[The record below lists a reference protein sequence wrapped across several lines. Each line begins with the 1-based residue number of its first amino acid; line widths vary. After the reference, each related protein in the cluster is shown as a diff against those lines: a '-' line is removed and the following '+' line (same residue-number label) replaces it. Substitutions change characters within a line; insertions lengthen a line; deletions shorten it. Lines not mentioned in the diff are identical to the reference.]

1 MWLLVRLA
9 VFVVVF
15 LSRWA
20 YRASA
25 PATVRTLNGR
35 AAHAKIE
42 RDSKTEQIENFAI
55 GVSLPAPLL
64 LSMTRE
70 DTASSLLKSLGLC
83 RDVETGDG
91 DFDCLVHVACD
102 HPELHDFLTED
113 ADARAAIRLVF
124 EAGFMQ
130 IKHDGAVLW
139 IHRKSS
145 SEPSDADWD
154 LLGVL
159 AATLT
164 DLESRCKSRR
174 VRYTVRS
181 TLCEATAGAIFAFGM
196 ASLFPAFSSM
206 RWSLDRE
213 LTTYGLVA
221 AAVLFLLLTGST
233 VLLLRGSSRLRV
245 VLTESCMML
254 ALGLP
259 TACIQSTA
267 DINARA
273 GEVSRSEV
281 VRTIARTELIKRRN
295 IPSYYAQTVS
305 FDASSGAVDSWRI
318 RITSDIYEQVVPG
331 DRLRVTVARG
341 ALGLRWIDGFAIE
354 SKTRTP

>member
-1 MWLLVRLA
+1 MS
-9 VFVVVF
+9 VVVF

-25 PATVRTLNGR
+25 PATVRTLSGR

-42 RDSKTEQIENFAI
+42 RDSKTKQIESFAI

-70 DTASSLLKSLGLC
+70 DTASTLLKSLGLL

-91 DFDCLVHVACD
+91 AFDCLVHVACD
-102 HPELHDFLTED
+102 HPELHDFLVED
-113 ADARAAIRLVF
+113 ANARAAIRLVF
-124 EAGFMQ
+124 EEGFTR
-130 IKHDGAVLW
+130 ITHDGAVLW
-139 IHRKSS
+139 IHRDSS

-164 DLESRCKSRR
+164 DLELRCRRRR
-174 VRYTVRS
+174 VRYTIRS
-181 TLCEATAGAIFAFGM
+181 TLCEATAGAIFLFGM

-206 RWSLDRE
+206 HWSLDNE
-213 LTTYGLVA
+213 PTTYGLLA
-221 AAVLFLLLTGST
+221 AAILFLLLTGST

-245 VLTESCMML
+245 VLAESCSML

-259 TACIQSTA
+259 TACIQSTV
-267 DINARA
+267 DINALA
-273 GEVSRSEV
+273 GEVSRREI
-281 VRTIARTELIKRRN
+281 VRTNAGTEVIKRRN
-295 IPSYYAQTVS
+295 IPSYHAQTVS

-318 RITSDIYEQVVPG
+318 PITSDIYGQAVPG

-341 ALGLRWIDGFAIE
+341 ALRLRWIDGLAVE